1 MAAMGAPAVSVLIIV
16 HNRAHTIGAAVRSV
30 LRQTLRD
37 YELVVVDDGS
47 TDGTAEVVASFKDA
61 RLRLVRTAPNQGI
74 PLARN
79 RALEEA
85 TGRYIAWLDSDDL
98 CHPVRL
104 RVQYDYLERHPRID
118 MIGSAARKIRADG
131 TLMKAGRVPFRSHEE
146 IRALLLFRSAFQQS
160 SIFGRAEAIKA
171 VPYDPAFPVC
181 EDVDMFARFTDD
193 YCAEN
198 LPRFLIARRIHAGQ
212 TIRSNVERIIDR
224 QMIISARKL
233 ARLGMA
239 HDEAELR
246 KHVILGGS
254 FGNQIS
260 DELIDWSECWFE
272 RIFAANRRNH
282 CYEESALNTVFDLIV
297 MKAALRRVMKNPSRI
312 GRLARLVARHPSGLL
327 ALGKDAALPLLP
339 IKGWPSAAGL
349 RPLLKA

>member
-1 MAAMGAPAVSVLIIV
+1 MVGPAVSVLIIV

-37 YELVVVDDGS
+37 FELVVVDDGS
-47 TDGTAEVVASFKDA
+47 TDDTAKVVAGFTDP
-61 RLRLVRTAPNQGI
+61 RLRLVTTTPNQGI

-79 RALEEA
+79 RALAEA

-98 CHPVRL
+98 CHPDRL
-104 RVQYDYLERHPRID
+104 RVQYDYLERHPQTD

-131 TLMKAGRVPFRSHEE
+131 TLMTGGRVPFRCHEE

-171 VPYDPAFPVC
+171 VPYDPKFPVC
-181 EDVDMFARFTDD
+181 EDVDMFARFTDRF
-193 YCAEN
+193 CAEN

-224 QMIISARKL
+224 QMVISARKL
-233 ARLGMA
+233 ARLEMS

-260 DELIDWSECWFE
+260 DELIDWSEGWFE
-272 RIFAANRRNH
+272 RILAANRRRG
-282 CYEESALNTVFDLIV
+282 CYEEEALRTVFDLIV
-297 MKAALRRVMKNPSRI
+297 IKAALRRVMKNPARL
-312 GRLARLVARHPSGLL
+312 GRLAMLSVRHPRGLVAL
-327 ALGKDAALPLLP
+327 AKDAAMPLLP
-339 IKGWPSAAGL
+339 IKGRPSAAGL